1 MKFNRLVLALP
12 ALFSAS
18 FAAYSSEVPRPPTSF
33 PAEIATPSVSD
44 ILNTATDGW
53 PIAKGKW
60 EKQYQSI
67 ITGNQYINGETFTRT
82 YFPEQILYVEQ
93 NSYSL
98 NNTIDS
104 FQVTVRTGSVAIG
117 NTVKGGIVNPTDATI
132 VYRGFLALMDDSVAY
147 DTVVENL
154 GSISLNNDAKA
165 YNTIVNSG
173 GKMVVGARGYAQANL
188 IDGGYLEQSVRSTS
202 EIKDTIIVNGGEHW
216 LYGGTATNTHVGSG
230 SFQMT
235 SGLAL
240 DTVLYDGAVQQ
251 VYSGSGKDGISDR
264 NTTIYAGARQLVTS
278 GISEDAK
285 VYGSQVIS
293 GVDGT
298 WANGDWTSNSN
309 VRITGQTAKN
319 ATIYAGGEQR
329 IQTGEAIGTQVYGLQ
344 IVSGKKGGWTGGQWV
359 EQDGWIGQD
368 QVATES
374 TIYQGGV
381 QRVEYYADANKTLID
396 GGSQFVNELGH
407 ISNTTINHG
416 GESTIAYGAYST
428 GTLDVNNGSLTM
440 EGGDLH
446 SWTGSLGGK
455 GAYATQVNLAGSD
468 SLLYLQH
475 NANTDVSEVTIE
487 SLANNGMV
495 VYGRKDGSD
504 SGKYSRLEIHDLTGS
519 GTFVMNTNVT
529 GGYGDFLN
537 VSNSIDGAF
546 NVRVMDSGQELRSGV
561 AGANPYHLIYAN
573 GSVSDNFTLVN
584 GSVDL
589 GAYKYYLVQGDGVD
603 GDNWYLS
610 PQKNTVVPD
619 PDPNPNP
626 NPDPTPTPD
635 PKPEISEGG
644 KNAIAMANVTPTIWD
659 GELST
664 LRTRLGDLRDN
675 NTAQSGAWGKYITSR
690 YRISTDN
697 VGYKQDMNGVMLG
710 GDRAIALENSRLLLG
725 SMFSYTHSS
734 LDARSSDG
742 KVDSYALGFY
752 GTWMHDNGYYLDGV
766 LKANHFRTENS
777 AQFNNGKTTAKDNTN
792 GIGFSLEA
800 GKHIKI
806 DSYFVEPYVLASL
819 FHGEKTGY
827 RFSNDMKVKADSAES
842 AKGEIGTTFGK
853 SFLTE
858 GGTLIKPYIRL
869 AVSHEFKKN
878 NDVIINDTERFSNDM
893 SGTVGKYGVGLT
905 TQLDNQW
912 SAYAELNYAKGNH
925 VETPYS
931 GHLGVRYSF

>member
-18 FAAYSSEVPRPPTSF
+18 FAAYSSEVPVPPTSF
-33 PAEIATPSVSD
+33 PAEITTPKVGD

-60 EKQYQSI
+60 ETKYQSI

-98 NNTIDS
+98 HNTIDS
-104 FQVTVRTGSVAIG
+104 LQVTVRTGSVAIG
-117 NTVKGGIVNPTDATI
+117 NVVKGGIVNPTDSTKI
-132 VYRGFLALMDDSVAY
+132 YRGFLALMDDSVAY

-165 YNTIVNSG
+165 YNTTVNTG
-173 GKMVVGARGYAQANL
+173 GRMVVGTRGYAQANL
-188 IDGGYLEQSVRSTS
+188 IDGGYLEQSVVSTS
-202 EIKDTIIVNGGEHW
+202 KIQDTVIINGGEHW
-216 LYGGTATNTHVGSG
+216 LYGGTAINTHVGSG

-240 DTVLYDGAVQQ
+240 DTVLYNGAVQQ
-251 VYSGSGKDGISDR
+251 VYSGTGEEGISDR
-264 NTTIYAGARQLVTS
+264 NTTVYSGARQLVTS

-298 WANGDWTSNSN
+298 WANGDWTSDDY
-309 VRITGQTAKN
+309 VRIVGQTAKN
-319 ATIYAGGEQR
+319 ATVYAGGEQR

-344 IVSGKKGGWTGGQWV
+344 IVSGKKGGWVGGQWV
-359 EQDGWIGQD
+359 EQDSWIGQD

-381 QRVEYYADANKTLID
+381 QRVEYYADADKTLID

-407 ISNTTINHG
+407 ISNTTINNG

-455 GAYATQVNLAGSD
+455 GAYARQVNLAGSD
-468 SLLYLQH
+468 SMLYLQH
-475 NANTDVSEVTIE
+475 NGNTDASEVTIE
-487 SLANNGMV
+487 SLTNNGTV

-504 SGKYSRLEIHDLTGS
+504 AGKYSSLEIRDLTGS
-519 GTFVMNTNVT
+519 GTFVMNTNIT
-529 GGYGDFLN
+529 GGQGDFLN
-537 VSNSIDGAF
+537 VSNSISGAF

-561 AGANPYHLIYAN
+561 AGANPHHLIYAN

-610 PQKNTVVPD
+610 PQANPIVPD

-626 NPDPTPTPD
+626 GPN

-675 NTAQSGAWGKYITSR
+675 NSAQSGAWGKYITSR

-710 GDRAIALENSRLLLG
+710 GDHAIALENSRLLLG
-725 SMFSYTHSS
+725 SMFSYTHSE
-734 LDARSSDG
+734 LDAHSSDG
-742 KVDSYALGFY
+742 KVDSYALGLY

-777 AQFNNGKTTAKDNTN
+777 AKFNDGKTTAKDNTN

-806 DSYFVEPYVLASL
+806 DSYFIEPYVLASV
-819 FHGEKTGY
+819 FHGEKTSY

-842 AKGEIGTTFGK
+842 TKGEIGSTFGK
-853 SFLTE
+853 SFLME
-858 GGTLIKPYIRL
+858 DGTLIKPYLRL

-878 NDVIINDTERFSNDM
+878 NDVIINGTERFSNDM

-912 SAYAELNYAKGNH
+912 SAYAELNYAKGSH